1 MPGKIRIGLSGWS
14 YREWRGGFYPDDLP
28 SSQEL
33 RYAAERFPTL
43 EINRTF
49 YSLVQ
54 PKTMRAWYEATPYDH
69 IFSVKGSRFITHNK
83 KLANIEEPME
93 RFLASGLAELR
104 HKLGPI
110 LWQTGPNLRF
120 DARRVEGFLSALPRR
135 LGDRRLRHVIEP
147 RHDSFFVPDMVRLA
161 RDHGVAL
168 AFSHSSAWPYTEEL
182 TAGFVYLRLHGP
194 GRLYSSA
201 YAESELE
208 DWAHRIERWA
218 EGSEPDDARRITG
231 LDPPPR
237 KGRPVYVYFDNDSGG
252 HAPIQAA
259 QLIRLVPSAMR
270 GHPPRR
276 SSNEVTSS

>member
-1 MPGKIRIGLSGWS
+1 
-14 YREWRGGFYPDDLP
+14 
-28 SSQEL
+28 
-33 RYAAERFPTL
+33 
-43 EINRTF
+43 
-49 YSLVQ
+49 
-54 PKTMRAWYEATPYDH
+54 
-69 IFSVKGSRFITHNK
+69 
-83 KLANIEEPME
+83 
-93 RFLASGLAELR
+93 
-104 HKLGPI
+104 
-110 LWQTGPNLRF
+110 
-120 DARRVEGFLSALPRR
+120 
-135 LGDRRLRHVIEP
+135 
-147 RHDSFFVPDMVRLA
+147 MVRLA